1 SRSVNEN
8 VNQSI
13 SRSGSINKSIVGS
26 VVGSEV
32 GSGSGSINENESSG
46 SNASFS
52 SSRKQTSAA
61 YEHYNFSNGNGNV
74 SDLYKFIILYAYFFL
89 IDNSKNFGDSSTST
103 LWRHFNNNNSKKY
116 GGIITGPMDK
126 FCNFNNNLP
135 EKLLHWIVIND
146 QPFVVTEDQS
156 FREVLTYIKSDINI
170 PSPDTVYCDLSKKFK
185 QTKELVCKH
194 LQETPGLISFTVDAW
209 TNRN

>member
-1 SRSVNEN
+1 NEHTYNIRSRSVNEN

-46 SNASFS
+46 S
-52 SSRKQTSAA
+52 
-61 YEHYNFSNGNGNV
+61 NGNV

-135 EKLLHWIVIND
+135 EKFTQEGFRQKLLHWIVIND